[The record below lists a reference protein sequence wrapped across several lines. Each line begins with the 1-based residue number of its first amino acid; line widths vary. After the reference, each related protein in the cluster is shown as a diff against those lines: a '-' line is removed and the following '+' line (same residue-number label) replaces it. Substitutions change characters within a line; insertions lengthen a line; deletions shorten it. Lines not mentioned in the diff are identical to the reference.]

1 MISSKPLPLADEWT
15 DPDAYVEALISFATN
30 SDIFR
35 HLCGGVHILDF
46 LTREPDLYTSL
57 LPENWR
63 TFFDQHDVQDILD
76 LLLRDDLQP
85 LFDQHA
91 GTGSEQGADARG
103 WRGGGLPPL
112 DFLEYIHQIRR
123 LSLGRDFTP
132 SQPGTPVIPRHIA
145 VGMNVKKYHEVAHFS
160 KYVDKLCTT
169 VDEQRGDAITH
180 IVDFGSGQ
188 SYLGRTL
195 ASAPYHRHIV
205 AIERKHQFIS
215 GAQGMDVHARL
226 KEKKKVNMY
235 NKKAAKCK
243 VCEEPESPAAVE
255 SRLNAGESNIAEQR
269 PQEDPTTAT
278 ANGEEEDLAMIN
290 VFRDVSLAPGEIGF
304 KPHRNAPKAA
314 VEEEDDPNKPRGT
327 MDYIEHEIKDGY
339 LEPIIKDVIEA
350 PLPAVETNG
359 NTTDDSAVATNGT
372 KADQKPVDA
381 KVMVISLH
389 SCGNLLHHGVRSLT
403 LNPSVKAI
411 AMIGCCYNLVTE
423 RLGPAT
429 YKLPILRSMHPRLT
443 QDAVAYDPHGFPM
456 SKRFEDYE
464 HESGTGVKLN
474 ITARSMSLQAPYNW
488 GRKDSEDFFTRH
500 FYRSL
505 LQRVLVDRGVVAKP
519 KIPDDLYSE
528 SDAPEDAGN
537 PLIVGSLRKSA
548 FVSFPA
554 YATAAVA
561 KLSRDAHFGEKVKAG
576 MGDLTEEDLNRY
588 VQKYWY
594 AKKNLSVVW
603 SLMAFSAALVEAI
616 IVVDRWQFLREHD
629 SVKDCWVEPVFDYH
643 ESPRNLAVIG
653 IKK

>member
-1 MISSKPLPLADEWT
+1 MIPSQPLPLAEEWT
-15 DPDAYVEALISFATN
+15 DPDAYVEALLSFAN
-30 SDIFR
+30 SSAIFR

-57 LPENWR
+57 LPEHWR
-63 TFFDQHDVQDILD
+63 TFFDQHDIQDILD
-76 LLLRDDLQP
+76 LLLRDDIRP
-85 LFDQHA
+85 LLDQSREDA
-91 GTGSEQGADARG
+91 ARG
-103 WRGGGLPPL
+103 GESSAQWRGAPLPPL
-112 DFLEYIHQIRR
+112 DLLEYIHQIRR

-132 SQPGTPVIPRHIA
+132 SQPGTPSIPRKIA

-160 KYVDKLCTT
+160 KYVDALCTT
-169 VDEQRGDAITH
+169 VDEQRGDPITH

-195 ASAPYHRHIV
+195 ACPPYNRHIV

-215 GAQGMDVHARL
+215 GAKGMDIHAKL
-226 KEKKKVNMY
+226 QEKKRVNMY
-235 NKKAAKCK
+235 NKKLANCKTCAEPDAPAETGTDGQESANVKGDATKGPSDAA
-243 VCEEPESPAAVE
+243 
-255 SRLNAGESNIAEQR
+255 GG
-269 PQEDPTTAT
+269 
-278 ANGEEEDLAMIN
+278 GEEDMAMIN
-290 VFRDVSLAPGEIGF
+290 VFRDISLAPGEIGF
-304 KPHRNAPKAA
+304 APYRNVPKTAT
-314 VEEEDDPNKPRGT
+314 EEEVDPEKPRGR

-350 PLPAVETNG
+350 APVEGETEAQG
-359 NTTDDSAVATNGT
+359 ES
-372 KADQKPVDA
+372 KDA
-381 KVMVISLH
+381 NVMVISLH

-443 QDAVAYDPHGFPM
+443 KDAVAYDPHGFPM
-456 SKRFEDYE
+456 SKRFEVYE
-464 HESGTGVKLN
+464 HESGTGMKLN

-488 GRKDSEDFFTRH
+488 SRKDSEDFFTRH

-505 LQRVLVDRGVVAKP
+505 LQRLLVDRKVVAKP
-519 KIPDDLYSE
+519 KNPDNLYEE
-528 SDAPEDAGN
+528 STEPEDAGN

-548 FVSFPA
+548 FVSFAA
-554 YATAAVA
+554 YANAAVT
-561 KLSRDAHFGEKVKAG
+561 KLGRDPNFGEKIKAG
-576 MGDLTEEDLNRY
+576 MADLTEEDFDRY
-588 VQKYWY
+588 VKDYWY

-629 SVKDCWVEPVFDYH
+629 SVKECWVEPVFEYK